1 MTGTVA
7 LLILIALP
15 LAVGAY
21 VWMTYNRLVALRN
34 RIDEAWSDIQVQMKR
49 RYDLVPNLVE
59 TVKGYAT
66 QERDVF
72 EAVVK
77 ARTAAMANQGSAA
90 EQAKSENMLTGAL
103 KNLFALA
110 EAYPE
115 LKSNENFLQMQ
126 RDLAEIED
134 HIQRSRRFYNGSA
147 REMNDAVRQFPSN
160 LVAGAFKFGTATYFE
175 LDVDEAEAA
184 RKPVPVDFKRQN
196 G

>member
-1 MTGTVA
+1 MTGTII
-7 LLILIALP
+7 LLIVIAIP
-15 LAVGAY
+15 LAVGIY
-21 VWMTYNRLVALRN
+21 VWVTYNRLVSLRN
-34 RIDEAWSDIQVQMKR
+34 RIAEAWSDIQVQMKR

-77 ARTAAMANQGSAA
+77 ARAAAISNQGSAA
-90 EQAKSENMLTGAL
+90 DQAKSENMLSGAL
-103 KNLFALA
+103 KSLFAVA

-147 REMNDAVRQFPSN
+147 REMNDAIQQFPSN
-160 LVAGAFKFGTATYFE
+160 LVANAFKFTAATYFE
-175 LDVDEAEAA
+175 LDADEAAAA
-184 RKPVPVDFKRQN
+184 RKPVAVDFKR
-196 G
+196 